1 MFDVSTARLLA
12 DRELQ
17 RMIETASSL
26 QADDWTRPTG
36 CAGWNVAQ
44 LCSHA
49 GLTAHRQAEAFR
61 RAAEGVLDPPEFP
74 AAPDLP
80 PPEIVNQ
87 LREGARA
94 LDAAL
99 AALPADVLGGA
110 TPMPFG
116 VVPTV
121 VAIQIPVHEYA
132 VHGHDLRSAVND
144 PSPFPDDVAGALLEF
159 FPGLAAMLAA
169 RAQPGTRTHAYRLTG
184 ASTSFTLAP
193 DGAHDPPTCEIAGPD
208 AAVALFAMGRVTTDD
223 PRLTIDGPDAVA
235 AAAEFKRWYPGP

>member
-1 MFDVSTARLLA
+1 MRSCAATLASPHTGKPKRSDAPPRACSTR
-12 DRELQ
+12 R
-17 RMIETASSL
+17 SSL
-26 QADDWTRPTG
+26 P
-36 CAGWNVAQ
+36 
-44 LCSHA
+44 
-49 GLTAHRQAEAFR
+49 
-61 RAAEGVLDPPEFP
+61 
-74 AAPDLP
+74 LP
-80 PPEIVNQ
+80 ISRHPEIVNQ

-223 PRLTIDGPDAVA
+223 PRLTIDGPDAVV